1 MSSSSQV
8 IVEVHNDSRYST
20 SYEAILRVLR
30 ELHPGAFLSQSADV
44 TYGRDN
50 RKVRGPRHTIKT
62 PPVGWRASCIGRLT
76 HAASGWRAAGASYVC
91 ATRRTQRPT

>member
-50 RKVRGPRHTIKT
+50 RKVRGSRHTIKT
-62 PPVGWRASCIGRLT
+62 PPVGWR
-76 HAASGWRAAGASYVC
+76 RAV
-91 ATRRTQRPT
+91 